1 VQGNNQAMLKAVF
14 LLLISVRPK
23 QLIQRRIKG
32 RRRATS
38 SDHRRIGLA
47 EVVTPPKALS
57 ASTETPS
64 HRIPNMTPNQKPP
77 VLATH
82 GGKFHCDEVFAYA
95 VLRLAL
101 GLGEAG
107 QDHVLL
113 RTRKP
118 DLIDTADIVWDVGF
132 AFDAASNR
140 FDHHQR
146 GAPLRADATPFSSA
160 GLVWQAYG
168 ERAVAAVLRANGSE
182 TFTAAI
188 AKEIDQTIVRRID
201 EIDNGVSPSGPT
213 QSDTLGMA
221 TLIGDF
227 NPTWD
232 DPAATGPTAGDV
244 AFQAAA
250 ALASGILRRRIDG
263 LRARLAAEASVLA
276 APKAGADPRILV
288 LDRGM
293 PWKNVVFSHDL
304 PVLFTVSPAS
314 NGNWMLDTMPPEP
327 GSFEQRWPL
336 PEDWA
341 GLQGDV
347 LAEKT
352 GVADAVFVHLRRFVG
367 AAKSQAGAIA
377 LARKTME
384 P

>member
-1 VQGNNQAMLKAVF
+1 
-14 LLLISVRPK
+14 
-23 QLIQRRIKG
+23 
-32 RRRATS
+32 
-38 SDHRRIGLA
+38 
-47 EVVTPPKALS
+47 
-57 ASTETPS
+57 
-64 HRIPNMTPNQKPP
+64 MTRDQPLP

-101 GLGEAG
+101 GLSEPG

-118 DLIDTADIVWDVGF
+118 DLIETADIVWDVGF
-132 AFDAASNR
+132 VFDEARSR

-146 GAPLRADATPFSSA
+146 GAPLRADETPFSSA
-160 GLVWQAYG
+160 GLVWRVHG
-168 ERAVAAVLRANGSE
+168 ERAVAALLKVSGAES
-182 TFTAAI
+182 FAAAI
-188 AKEIDQTIVRRID
+188 AAELDETVVRTID
-201 EIDNGVSPSGPT
+201 EIDNGLAADGPVRR
-213 QSDTLGMA
+213 DTLGLA
-221 TLIGDF
+221 TLIGEF

-232 DPAATGPTAGDV
+232 DPAGSGSTAGDV
-244 AFQAAA
+244 AFLEAADTVTGM
-250 ALASGILRRRIDG
+250 LCRRVEG

-276 APKAGADPRILV
+276 AHEAGEDPRILV

-327 GSFEQRWPL
+327 GSFAQRLAL
-336 PEDWA
+336 PEAWA
-341 GLQGDV
+341 GLEAEA

-352 GVADAVFVHLRRFVG
+352 GIADAVFVHLRRFVG
-367 AAKSQAGAIA
+367 AARSRDGAVDM
-377 LARKTME
+377 ARRAMAF
-384 P
+384 